1 MALELAEPK
10 AADYNARSNDAVK
23 SVIIEIAQTLGSF
36 QGKFAIIGG
45 AVPWLLLNNEAMPH
59 VGTLDIDLGLDH
71 EALGDGEYATL
82 VGALQEQGYA
92 QSLELRRFQL
102 VRIVNPADGGPP
114 IRVVVDFLMPR
125 DASPE
130 KNDPPL
136 IDDFAVMKASG
147 GDLPLLFN
155 ELLEMQGVMP
165 DGINNKVEIAVCSIP
180 ALLAMKGYALLG
192 RKKQKDAYDVYY
204 CIRNYPGGP
213 EALAE
218 ACLPLLEHKSA
229 IEGYDGIS
237 RKFDAFDSF
246 GPGCVRAFVE
256 EAQILADRTAD
267 EWQQDAFGQVQAWL
281 EALARLSAPR
291 EEPRSSPEAAP

>member
-1 MALELAEPK
+1 MALGPAEPDP
-10 AADYNARSNDAVK
+10 ADYNTRSTEAVK

-36 QGKFAIIGG
+36 QGKFAVIGG
-45 AVPWLLLNNEAMPH
+45 AVPWLLLNNEEMPH

-82 VGALQEQGYA
+82 VGALQDQGYA
-92 QSLELRRFQL
+92 QSTELRRFQL
-102 VRIVNPADGGPP
+102 QRVVQPKDDGPP

-125 DASPE
+125 DAAPE

-136 IDDFAVMKASG
+136 VDDFAVMKASG
-147 GDLPLLFN
+147 ADLPLLFN
-155 ELLEMQGVMP
+155 ELVEIGGVMP

-192 RKKQKDAYDVYY
+192 RKKEKDAYDVYY

-213 EALAE
+213 DALAE
-218 ACLPLLEHKSA
+218 ACLPLLDHKSA
-229 IEGYDGIS
+229 HEGYAGIA
-237 RKFDAFDSF
+237 RKFDAIDAF

-256 EAQILADRTAD
+256 EAQILGDRDGD

-281 EALARLSAPR
+281 EALDRLSKVQTDGG
-291 EEPRSSPEAAP
+291 SEA

>member
-1 MALELAEPK
+1 MALGPVEPV
-10 AADYNARSNDAVK
+10 AADYNVRSNDAVK

-45 AVPWLLLNNEAMPH
+45 AVPWLLLNNKAMPH
-59 VGTLDIDLGLDH
+59 VGTLDVDLGLDH
-71 EALGDGEYATL
+71 EALDDGEYATL

-92 QSLELRRFQL
+92 QSTELRRFQL
-102 VRIVNPADGGPP
+102 ERIVDPADGGPP

-125 DASPE
+125 DAVPE

-136 IDDFAVMKASG
+136 LDDFAVMKASG

-155 ELLEMQGVMP
+155 ELVGLKGRMP
-165 DGINNKVEIAVCSIP
+165 DGINNTVEIAVCSIP

-204 CIRNYPGGP
+204 CVRNYTGGP

-218 ACLPLLEHKSA
+218 ACLPLQGYKSA
-229 IEGYDGIS
+229 LEGYGGIA
-237 RKFDAFDSF
+237 RKFDAFDGY
-246 GPGCVRAFVE
+246 GPSCVRAFAE
-256 EAQILADRTAD
+256 DAQILGDRTAD

-281 EALARLSAPR
+281 TAMELLSASQD
-291 EEPRSSPEAAP
+291 EPPA

>member
-1 MALELAEPK
+1 MALGPVEPT
-10 AADYNARSNDAVK
+10 AADYNARSTDAVK

-36 QGKFAIIGG
+36 QGKFAIVGG
-45 AVPWLLLNNEAMPH
+45 AVPWLLLNNEEMPH

-92 QSLELRRFQL
+92 KSLELRRFQL
-102 VRIVNPADGGPP
+102 ERVVDPRDGGPP
-114 IRVVVDFLMPR
+114 IRVIVDFLMPR
-125 DASPE
+125 DAKPE
-130 KNDPPL
+130 KHDPPL
-136 IDDFAVMKASG
+136 LEDFAVMKASG

-155 ELLEMQGVMP
+155 ELVEMKGVMP

-192 RKKQKDAYDVYY
+192 RNKQKDAYDVYY

-218 ACLPLLEHKSA
+218 ACLPLLSHRSA
-229 IEGYDGIS
+229 HEGYDGIA
-237 RKFDAFDSF
+237 RKFDEYDAYGASPQALYAEQRFS
-246 GPGCVRAFVE
+246 GHNVNIGVR
-256 EAQILADRTAD
+256 QR
-267 EWQQDAFGQVQAWL
+267 
-281 EALARLSAPR
+281 R
-291 EEPRSSPEAAP
+291 EGTGRGFRG